1 MTIETCLLQ
10 LRARIGLRNRT
21 FGNYAHYLLILIQK
35 HEMKFLIALTTVFIM
50 AINFPAKAQSLK
62 KYLKE
67 LDPEIMVSLKLQNQK
82 GEVLFEKNG
91 QKVVPSAS
99 LIKIPIL
106 LSLLKEVDRKNIKL
120 ISKYTLQ
127 PEDIVGGSGDLQYEI
142 PFKKFTY
149 NHLAQKMISVSDNTA
164 TNILINKIGAEKI
177 QNDIDA
183 WNLTKTKLNR
193 KMMDFEAIKAGKQ
206 NFTTCE
212 DMNGLLINLLNQ
224 QLLSKKS
231 AKKAMEILFACDDR
245 TTIPRNIPVNIP
257 IVHKTGTLDYV
268 RGDAGIIFSKNILI
282 LTVFVENFESLE
294 QAETIIGKIA
304 E

>member
-1 MTIETCLLQ
+1 M
-10 LRARIGLRNRT
+10 
-21 FGNYAHYLLILIQK
+21 QK
-35 HEMKFLIALTTVFIM
+35 REMKFLIALTTVLIM
-50 AINFPAKAQSLK
+50 AINFSANAQSLE

-67 LDPEIMVSLKLQNQK
+67 LDPEIMVSLKLQSQK

-99 LIKIPIL
+99 VIKIPIL
-106 LSLLKEVDRKNIKL
+106 LSLLQEVDKKNIKL
-120 ISKYTLQ
+120 NTKYTLR

-149 NHLAQKMISVSDNTA
+149 KHLTQKMISVSDNTA

-177 QNDIDA
+177 QKDINV
-183 WNLTKTKLNR
+183 WGLTNTKLNR

-212 DMNGLLINLLNQ
+212 DINGLLLKLLNK

-231 AKKAMEILFACDDR
+231 GKKAMEILLACEDR
-245 TTIPRNIPVNIP
+245 TTIPRNIPVNVP
-257 IVHKTGTLDYV
+257 IAHKTGTLDYL

-282 LTVFVENFESLE
+282 LTIFVENFESLE

-304 E
+304 ECCFKDFGQ

>member
-1 MTIETCLLQ
+1 
-10 LRARIGLRNRT
+10 
-21 FGNYAHYLLILIQK
+21 
-35 HEMKFLIALTTVFIM
+35 MKFLIALNAILIM
-50 AINFPAKAQSLK
+50 AINLSANAQSLE

-67 LDPEIMVSLKLQNQK
+67 LDPEIMVSMKLQNQK
-82 GEVLFEKNG
+82 GELLFEKNSR
-91 QKVVPSAS
+91 KVVPSAS
-99 LIKIPIL
+99 IIKIPIL
-106 LSLLKEVDRKNIKL
+106 LSLLKAKGMNL
-120 ISKYTLQ
+120 NHKYTPL
-127 PEDIVGGSGDLQYEI
+127 PKDIVGGSGDIQYEV

-149 NHLAQKMISVSDNTA
+149 NYLAQKMISVSDNTA
-164 TNILINKIGAEKI
+164 TNILIEKLGSEQI
-177 QNDIDA
+177 QDNINN
-183 WNLTKTKLNR
+183 WGLTNTKLNR

-212 DMNGLLINLLNQ
+212 DMNGLLLKLLNQ

-231 AKKAMEILFACDDR
+231 GKKAMEFLLSCEDR

-257 IVHKTGTLDYV
+257 IAHKTGTLDYV

-304 E
+304 ECCDKDFGQ

>member
-1 MTIETCLLQ
+1 
-10 LRARIGLRNRT
+10 
-21 FGNYAHYLLILIQK
+21 
-35 HEMKFLIALTTVFIM
+35 MKFLIALTAVLIM
-50 AINFPAKAQSLK
+50 AINFSASAQSLE

-67 LDPEIMVSLKLQNQK
+67 LDSDIMVSLKLQNQK
-82 GEVLFEKNG
+82 GEILFKKNG
-91 QKVVPSAS
+91 EKVVPSAS

-106 LSLLKEVDRKNIKL
+106 LSLFQDVDKKNIKL
-120 ISKYTLQ
+120 HTKYTLR

-149 NHLAQKMISVSDNTA
+149 GHLAQKMISVSDNTA
-164 TNILINKIGAEKI
+164 TNILIEKLGLEQI
-177 QNDIDA
+177 QDNINN
-183 WNLTKTKLNR
+183 WGLTNTKLNR

-212 DMNGLLINLLNQ
+212 DINGLLLKLLNK

-231 AKKAMEILFACDDR
+231 GKKAMEILLACEDR
-245 TTIPRNIPVNIP
+245 TTIPRNLPVTVP
-257 IVHKTGTLDYV
+257 IAHKTGTLDYV

-294 QAETIIGKIA
+294 QAEVIIGRIA
-304 E
+304 ECCFKDFGQ

>member
-1 MTIETCLLQ
+1 M
-10 LRARIGLRNRT
+10 N
-21 FGNYAHYLLILIQK
+21 
-35 HEMKFLIALTTVFIM
+35 FLIALTTVLIM
-50 AINFPAKAQSLK
+50 AINFSASAQSLE

-67 LDPEIMVSLKLQNQK
+67 LDPEIMVSLKLQNQQR
-82 GEVLFEKNG
+82 EVLFERNG
-91 QKVVPSAS
+91 NKVVPSAS

-120 ISKYTLQ
+120 NSKYTLQ
-127 PEDIVGGSGDLQYEI
+127 PEDIIGGSGDLQYEI

-304 E
+304 EYAYNDFGQ

>member
-1 MTIETCLLQ
+1 MIWTAEYDFWKLCSLFTIFNT
-10 LRARIGLRNRT
+10 
-21 FGNYAHYLLILIQK
+21 K
-35 HEMKFLIALTTVFIM
+35 HEMKFLIALTTVLIM
-50 AINFPAKAQSLK
+50 AINFSASAQSLE

-67 LDPEIMVSLKLQNQK
+67 LDPEIMVSLKLQNQQR
-82 GEVLFEKNG
+82 EVLFERNG
-91 QKVVPSAS
+91 NKVVPSAS

-120 ISKYTLQ
+120 NSKYTLQ

-304 E
+304 EYAYNDFGQ